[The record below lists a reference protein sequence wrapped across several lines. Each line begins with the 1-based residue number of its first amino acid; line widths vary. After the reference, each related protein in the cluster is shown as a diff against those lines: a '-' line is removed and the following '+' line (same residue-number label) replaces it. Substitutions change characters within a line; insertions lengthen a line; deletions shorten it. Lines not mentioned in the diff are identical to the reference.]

1 MTCPNCGSQIEQASE
16 AFKCCPHCGH
26 PLVSPSHSHRSRE
39 DIRPELMT
47 TCLLCTVATI
57 LSAVFQNFFLTC
69 IFGAVALVCG
79 SLGLFGRKKYGA
91 IKRRHPLRLL

>member
-47 TCLLCTVATI
+47 TCLLCTVATN

-79 SLGLFGRKKYGA
+79 SLGLFGRKK
-91 IKRRHPLRLL
+91 